1 MEDTTADDTA
11 DGSLIDDTHLFT
23 EGLATKRPPGPE
35 LGFAGTALSGG
46 GGRRSSPPPD
56 HQASVVTFD
65 VEVEGRV
72 SEMIVEAGGVGMGAG
87 EAAEGGKGGE
97 LGVREAAGLE
107 LGGGVGEGEAP
118 FVACPMCT
126 CHNDL
131 TAERCS
137 ACGEILFS

>member
-1 MEDTTADDTA
+1 MEDATSDDTA

-23 EGLATKRPPGPE
+23 EVLATKRPPGPE

-56 HQASVVTFD
+56 PQAAVVAFD
-65 VEVEGRV
+65 VEVGARV
-72 SEMIVEAGGVGMGAG
+72 SDRVVEAGGVGMGAG
-87 EAAEGGKGGE
+87 EAGEGGEGGK
-97 LGVREAAGLE
+97 LGAGEAAGLE
-107 LGGGVGEGEAP
+107 LGEGVGEAP